1 MSNNVNK
8 DIVEAV
14 LSERYPEFDRKRLS
28 ELVKRCKSKCYQ
40 STLDTVE
47 KQIKDIL
54 RPTQEAN
61 TNKSLMEAMV
71 GWNRQW

>member
-1 MSNNVNK
+1 MKNNVNH

-28 ELVKRCKSKCYQ
+28 ELIKHCKSKCYQ

-47 KQIKDIL
+47 NQIKDIL
-54 RPTQEAN
+54 RPVQEAN
-61 TNKSLMEAMV
+61 SNKSLMSALL
-71 GWNRQW
+71 GWKREW